1 MWPNDG
7 AFGEAAACCVV
18 CDDSLTYLSVGC
30 ALSSPIKLPDGE
42 GCLGPCVVVGRL
54 FAGEATTV
62 CLLEAQQPPCGVRM
76 PLGVQ
81 GSGCCRTGPPGQLV
95 VGRWALVRLQVAS
108 TCRSKLELLQR
119 PCAQLCREANKQC
132 RVGCGLQ
139 RCVDGHLCCDTQ
151 RTALLVQH
159 GVSGVLC
166 VVLVATWSLFVDFS
180 RAC

>member
-1 MWPNDG
+1 MLHHRPVWPNDG
-7 AFGEAAACCVV
+7 ALGEAAACCVV

-95 VGRWALVRLQVAS
+95 VGCWALVVRLQVAS
-108 TCRSKLELLQR
+108 TCRSKL
-119 PCAQLCREANKQC
+119 N
-132 RVGCGLQ
+132 
-139 RCVDGHLCCDTQ
+139 CC
-151 RTALLVQH
+151 
-159 GVSGVLC
+159 S
-166 VVLVATWSLFVDFS
+166 VLVLSCVEKQISSAGLAVASSAV
-180 RAC
+180 